1 MADPFLSTSSDNTT
15 KASSRSTGNISTTDS
30 YTTELIT
37 LFHGLQLVNLR
48 GITPLVIELDALE
61 VINMLSRP
69 IPRYNIADF
78 NCANWVIHMYYIHTG
93 NRTKLL
99 TRFLNMVAYI

>member
-48 GITPLVIELDALE
+48 
-61 VINMLSRP
+61 
-69 IPRYNIADF
+69 DF